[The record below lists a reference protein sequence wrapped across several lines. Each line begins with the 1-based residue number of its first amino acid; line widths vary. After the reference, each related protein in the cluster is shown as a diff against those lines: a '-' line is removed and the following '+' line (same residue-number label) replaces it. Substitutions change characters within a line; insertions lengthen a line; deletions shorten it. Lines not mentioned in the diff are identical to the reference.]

1 MAPGSGHR
9 ATFSLPLSSRAV
21 STDQL
26 LLWVPL
32 VLLPIDYGALCPL
45 RLSMISG
52 LQDH

>member
-1 MAPGSGHR
+1 MPHRDR

-21 STDQL
+21 STDYL

-45 RLSMISG
+45 RLSMISE
-52 LQDH
+52 LQAH